1 MNIQLL
7 IIVLYF
13 VATVVIGVLAGRKA
27 KSGDSFHGAEMGLF
41 AIVAA
46 STGEWLG
53 GTATTGVSEYGFDF
67 GLSGAWYTISNG
79 IGVIFLALL
88 FAKLYRSLNTV
99 TVPGIIGKF
108 LGVKARTVSSVFLT
122 FVMIAVGISQMIA
135 AGSLGVSLLGLDFN
149 LVCIVFALVFI
160 VYTLAGGMAAVASTN
175 VMHLIFMYGGVI
187 LAIILSLSAVGGFGG
202 FTEGIAA
209 VEAAEEGKNY
219 FNMFSIGM
227 PKVSSWVIASLL
239 GACTAQAGIQPVL
252 AAKDVKTARKACII
266 TAFVAAPFGLFT
278 ATLGMVAK
286 VMSHNGT
293 LLNTAG
299 EVVTSGKLALPTLM
313 MNLHPV
319 AGGIVLASILAAI
332 LSTVSPLILA
342 AGTMLTKDIYQG
354 VIKPDAT
361 DKQVLNMSRITTAVS
376 GIICC
381 VVAIFLN
388 SSGIRVL
395 DIVYFAYSM
404 RGALFVVVLLGIYY
418 KKTSQKAAIYGMLC
432 TAIVGGFWVIFNGV
446 VGHYPIHPAIS
457 ETYASV
463 VVAFI
468 STFLFSKVFKVGE
481 EERLMKIAVREEI
494 DATMKEQA

>member
-1 MNIQLL
+1 
-7 IIVLYF
+7 
-13 VATVVIGVLAGRKA
+13 
-27 KSGDSFHGAEMGLF
+27 MGLL
-41 AIVAA
+41 AIVCA

-53 GTATTGVSEYGFDF
+53 GTSTTGVSEYGFDF
-67 GLSGAWYTISNG
+67 GLSGSWYTISNG
-79 IGVIFLALL
+79 IGVIFLALC
-88 FAKLYRSLNTV
+88 FAKLYRSMNTV
-99 TVPGIIGKF
+99 TVPGIIGNF

-149 LVCIVFALVFI
+149 LVVVVFAIVFI

-175 VMHLIFMYGGVI
+175 VMHLFFMYGGVL
-187 LAIILSLSAVGGFGG
+187 LAIILSLNMVGGWEG

-209 VEAAEEGKNY
+209 VEAAEPGKNY

-252 AAKDVKTARKACII
+252 AAKDIPTAHKACII

-286 VMSHNGT
+286 VMSYNGT
-293 LLNTAG
+293 LVNTAG
-299 EVVTSGKLALPTLM
+299 EVVTSGKLALSTLM
-313 MNLHPV
+313 MHLPPI

-342 AGTMLTKDIYQG
+342 SGTMVTKDLYQG
-354 VIKPDAT
+354 VFNPNANDT
-361 DKQVLNMSRITTAVS
+361 QVLKVSRITTALS
-376 GIICC
+376 GVLCAGAAII
-381 VVAIFLN
+381 LN
-388 SSGIRVL
+388 TTGVRVL

-418 KKTSQKAAIYGMLC
+418 KKTSQKGAIYGMFC
-432 TAIVGGFWVIFNGV
+432 TAFIGGVWVIYNAV
-446 VGHYPIHPAIS
+446 MGHFPIHPAIS

-468 STFLFSKVFKVGE
+468 STLFFSHVFP
-481 EERLMKIAVREEI
+481 R
-494 DATMKEQA
+494 DKE